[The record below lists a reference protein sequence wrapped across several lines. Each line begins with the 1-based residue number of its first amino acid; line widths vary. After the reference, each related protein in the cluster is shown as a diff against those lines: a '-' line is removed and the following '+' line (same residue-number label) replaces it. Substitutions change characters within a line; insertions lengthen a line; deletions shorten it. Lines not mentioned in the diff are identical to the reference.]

1 MIIISKIDYH
11 LYFRHANKILLIC
24 AILLAII
31 SITISVIVCIN
42 QDKTNY
48 EKIYLNSLNFE
59 GRLAEYTFSPKVN
72 DDGVYKVK
80 FKIKDEL
87 KDNIRISLYKQEDG
101 KELNIKLNDKLESEE
116 IENLKD
122 LDLKLVVYVEKSYT
136 MLDKDYIN
144 IGYLSINNA
153 N

>member
-1 MIIISKIDYH
+1 MKKRVI
-11 LYFRHANKILLIC
+11 LIC

-87 KDNIRISLYKQEDG
+87 KDNIRISLYKQKDG

>member
-1 MIIISKIDYH
+1 MKKRII
-11 LYFRHANKILLIC
+11 LIC

-59 GRLAEYTFSPKVN
+59 GRLAEYTFNPKVN

>member
-1 MIIISKIDYH
+1 MKKRII
-11 LYFRHANKILLIC
+11 LIC

-31 SITISVIVCIN
+31 SITISVIVCIY

-48 EKIYLNSLNFE
+48 DKIYLNSLNFE

-87 KDNIRISLYKQEDG
+87 KDNIRISLYKQKDG

-122 LDLKLVVYVEKSYT
+122 LDLKLVVYVEKSYN

>member
-1 MIIISKIDYH
+1 MKKRII
-11 LYFRHANKILLIC
+11 LIC

-42 QDKTNY
+42 QDKTDY
-48 EKIYLNSLNFE
+48 DKLYLNSLNFE

-122 LDLKLVVYVEKSYT
+122 LDLKLVVYVEKSYN

>member
-1 MIIISKIDYH
+1 MKKRII
-11 LYFRHANKILLIC
+11 LIC

-122 LDLKLVVYVEKSYT
+122 LDLKLVVYVEKFYT

>member
-1 MIIISKIDYH
+1 MKKRII
-11 LYFRHANKILLIC
+11 LIC

-136 MLDKDYIN
+136 MLDKDYID

-153 N
+153 K

>member
-1 MIIISKIDYH
+1 MKKRGI
-11 LYFRHANKILLIC
+11 LIC

-87 KDNIRISLYKQEDG
+87 KDNIRISLYKQKDG

>member
-1 MIIISKIDYH
+1 MKKRII
-11 LYFRHANKILLIC
+11 LIC

-31 SITISVIVCIN
+31 SITISVIVCIY

-48 EKIYLNSLNFE
+48 DKIYLNSLNFE
-59 GRLAEYTFSPKVN
+59 GRLAEYTFNPKVN

-87 KDNIRISLYKQEDG
+87 KDNIRISLYKQKDG

>member
-1 MIIISKIDYH
+1 MKKRII
-11 LYFRHANKILLIC
+11 LIC

-48 EKIYLNSLNFE
+48 DKIYLNSLNFE

>member
-1 MIIISKIDYH
+1 MKKRII
-11 LYFRHANKILLIC
+11 LIC

-42 QDKTNY
+42 QDKTDY
-48 EKIYLNSLNFE
+48 DKLYLNSLNFE

-80 FKIKDEL
+80 FKVKDEL
-87 KDNIRISLYKQEDG
+87 KDNICISLYKLEDG

-122 LDLKLVVYVEKSYT
+122 LDLKLVVYIEKSYN

>member
-1 MIIISKIDYH
+1 MKKRII
-11 LYFRHANKILLIC
+11 LIC

>member
-1 MIIISKIDYH
+1 MKKRII
-11 LYFRHANKILLIC
+11 LIC

-31 SITISVIVCIN
+31 SITISIIVCIN
-42 QDKTNY
+42 QEKTNY

-101 KELNIKLNDKLESEE
+101 KELNIKLNDKLESEK

-122 LDLKLVVYVEKSYT
+122 LDLKLVVYVEKSYN

>member
-1 MIIISKIDYH
+1 MKKRVI
-11 LYFRHANKILLIC
+11 LIC

-122 LDLKLVVYVEKSYT
+122 LDLKLVVYVEKSYN

>member
-1 MIIISKIDYH
+1 MKKRII
-11 LYFRHANKILLIC
+11 LIC

-31 SITISVIVCIN
+31 SITISVIVCIY

-48 EKIYLNSLNFE
+48 DKIYLNSLNFE
-59 GRLAEYTFSPKVN
+59 GRLAEYTFNPKVN

-87 KDNIRISLYKQEDG
+87 KDNIRISLYKQKDG

-136 MLDKDYIN
+136 MLDKDYID

>member
-1 MIIISKIDYH
+1 MKKRII
-11 LYFRHANKILLIC
+11 LIC

-42 QDKTNY
+42 QDKTDY
-48 EKIYLNSLNFE
+48 DKLYLNSLNFE

-80 FKIKDEL
+80 FKVKDEL
-87 KDNIRISLYKQEDG
+87 KDNIRISLYKLKDG

-122 LDLKLVVYVEKSYT
+122 LDLKLVVYIEKSYN

>member
-1 MIIISKIDYH
+1 MKKRII
-11 LYFRHANKILLIC
+11 LIC

-153 N
+153 D

>member
-1 MIIISKIDYH
+1 MKKRVI
-11 LYFRHANKILLIC
+11 LIC

-31 SITISVIVCIN
+31 SITISVIVCIY

-48 EKIYLNSLNFE
+48 DKIYLNSLNFE
-59 GRLAEYTFSPKVN
+59 GRLAEYTFNPKVN

-87 KDNIRISLYKQEDG
+87 KDNIRISLYKQKDG

>member
-1 MIIISKIDYH
+1 VKKRII
-11 LYFRHANKILLIC
+11 LIC

-136 MLDKDYIN
+136 MLDKDYID

>member
-1 MIIISKIDYH
+1 MKKRII
-11 LYFRHANKILLIC
+11 LIC

-42 QDKTNY
+42 QDKTDY
-48 EKIYLNSLNFE
+48 DKLYLNSLNFE

-72 DDGVYKVK
+72 DDSVYKVK
-80 FKIKDEL
+80 FKVKDEL
-87 KDNIRISLYKQEDG
+87 KDNIRISLYKLEDG
-101 KELNIKLNDKLESEE
+101 KELNIKLNDKLESEK

-122 LDLKLVVYVEKSYT
+122 LDLKLVVYIEKSYN

>member
-1 MIIISKIDYH
+1 MKKRII
-11 LYFRHANKILLIC
+11 LIC

-31 SITISVIVCIN
+31 SITISVVIVCIN

-122 LDLKLVVYVEKSYT
+122 LDLKLVVYVEKSYN

>member
-1 MIIISKIDYH
+1 MKKRII
-11 LYFRHANKILLIC
+11 LIC

-31 SITISVIVCIN
+31 SITISVIVCTN

-122 LDLKLVVYVEKSYT
+122 LDLKLVVYVEKSYN
-136 MLDKDYIN
+136 MLDKDYID

>member
-1 MIIISKIDYH
+1 MKKRVI
-11 LYFRHANKILLIC
+11 LIC

>member
-1 MIIISKIDYH
+1 MKKRVI
-11 LYFRHANKILLIC
+11 LIC

-48 EKIYLNSLNFE
+48 DKIYLNSLNFE

>member
-1 MIIISKIDYH
+1 MKKRVI
-11 LYFRHANKILLIC
+11 LIC

-31 SITISVIVCIN
+31 SITISVIVCIY

-48 EKIYLNSLNFE
+48 DKIYLNSLNFE
-59 GRLAEYTFSPKVN
+59 GRLAEYTFNPKVN

-122 LDLKLVVYVEKSYT
+122 LDLNLLLYVEKSYT

>member
-1 MIIISKIDYH
+1 MKKRII
-11 LYFRHANKILLIC
+11 LIC
-24 AILLAII
+24 AILLA
-31 SITISVIVCIN
+31 ISVIVCIN
-42 QDKTNY
+42 QDKTDY
-48 EKIYLNSLNFE
+48 DKLYLNSLNFE

-80 FKIKDEL
+80 FKVKDEL
-87 KDNIRISLYKQEDG
+87 KDNIRISLYKLEDG

-122 LDLKLVVYVEKSYT
+122 LDLKLVVYIEKSYN

>member
-1 MIIISKIDYH
+1 MKKRVI
-11 LYFRHANKILLIC
+11 LIC

-59 GRLAEYTFSPKVN
+59 GRLAEYTFSLKVN

>member
-1 MIIISKIDYH
+1 MKKRII
-11 LYFRHANKILLIC
+11 LIC

-31 SITISVIVCIN
+31 SLTISVIVCIN

-122 LDLKLVVYVEKSYT
+122 LDLKLVVYVEKSYN

>member
-1 MIIISKIDYH
+1 MKKRII
-11 LYFRHANKILLIC
+11 LIC

-42 QDKTNY
+42 QDKTDY
-48 EKIYLNSLNFE
+48 DKLYLNSLNFE

-72 DDGVYKVK
+72 DDGVYQVK
-80 FKIKDEL
+80 FKVKDDL
-87 KDNIRISLYKQEDG
+87 KDNIRISLYKLEDG

-122 LDLKLVVYVEKSYT
+122 LDLKLVVYVEKSYN

>member
-1 MIIISKIDYH
+1 MKKRII
-11 LYFRHANKILLIC
+11 LIC

-87 KDNIRISLYKQEDG
+87 KDNIRISLYKQKDG

-122 LDLKLVVYVEKSYT
+122 LDLKLVVYVEKSYN

>member
-1 MIIISKIDYH
+1 MKKRII
-11 LYFRHANKILLIC
+11 LIC

-48 EKIYLNSLNFE
+48 EKIYLNSLNIE

-136 MLDKDYIN
+136 MLDKDYID